1 MRTSDRFGGLL
12 FLLALAGLCRSQPA
26 TPPPSPAPQ
35 RKLHDEGKSEPRQ
48 DASGVW
54 ETSFAFL
61 SSFAWGAPKPVS
73 ERIARNDGPRYLRG
87 LDDELQPENQPE
99 KDAEAIPA
107 NVKALDGRKVRV
119 EGFMMP
125 LKMEKGGVRQFLLM
139 RNQMMCCYGIAPQAN
154 EWIVV
159 DVVGDPIAARMDEPI
174 YVTGLFRVGV
184 IREDGA
190 FIGIYRLETAK
201 TEG

>member
-1 MRTSDRFGGLL
+1 MRTDLFGRLL
-12 FLLALAGLCRSQPA
+12 FCATLPLALSAEPA
-26 TPPPSPAPQ
+26 APAPQ
-35 RKLHDEGKSEPRQ
+35 AASVPKTEKSGEPKQ
-48 DASGVW
+48 DANGVW

-61 SSFAWGAPKPVS
+61 AGFPWGAPKPIS
-73 ERIARNDGPRYLRG
+73 ERFASKSNARYLRG
-87 LDDELQPENQPE
+87 MDDSEMQPEDQPE
-99 KDAEAIPA
+99 KDAESIPA
-107 NVKALDGRKVRV
+107 NIKALDGQKVRL

-125 LKMEKGGVRQFLLM
+125 LKLEKGKVRQFLLL

-154 EWIVV
+154 EWILV

-184 IREDGA
+184 IREAGA